1 MTTAPSSC
9 AGVAA
14 KLPLKE
20 PTAVRAALATTIE
33 LEAAIFFS
41 RLRGVVF
48 LGRCRILGYR

>member
-1 MTTAPSSC
+1 
-9 AGVAA
+9 VAA

-33 LEAAIFFS
+33 LEADIFFS

-48 LGRCRILGYR
+48 SSSLQDFLARSNP